1 MSILLRIRTQL
12 GTWRLQN
19 VKKTDTLEY
28 IRLRVEREHNTD
40 LQGRPFSTDI
50 KGKFTLVDELTIESA
65 GLSHGDML
73 YVMVDESKTTVHELA
88 SSSSKRITKDGSIIQ
103 QEYSHLSSKNGFR
116 PGMMSLRSMK
126 MAWTLNEFVALDQQF
141 EFKIKRQT
149 EPSICTKATIN
160 KSVIEDFQ
168 GYMLHYDYR
177 KIRFGFLYGSINN
190 DNSVKIEV
198 IYEPP
203 QDTNDVTFT
212 LLDDPNANNVEILT
226 GLLNLKKVGWIIAHP
241 TREKGFNFSNAEIL
255 ATAEHQLE
263 AAGGV
268 NDTTFVTV
276 KVTMNDQGEM
286 ISEAY
291 QVSKQCMEMVA
302 EGAIQTSP
310 NLGMCSVNPTF
321 TALVE
326 GKPTTEIDNDFFLVP
341 LPITTFESEVFV
353 SLFPKTNRD
362 NIIPSSKDLQKQ
374 LNKVGKEGWN
384 LQALISDFHLL
395 LYLSNFFS
403 ISEDIPILC
412 QSVLDKSI
420 PINEGYSLILN
431 SLAGMD

>member
-1 MSILLRIRTQL
+1 MDYCTS
-12 GTWRLQN
+12 
-19 VKKTDTLEY
+19 
-28 IRLRVEREHNTD
+28 
-40 LQGRPFSTDI
+40 
-50 KGKFTLVDELTIESA
+50 
-65 GLSHGDML
+65 
-73 YVMVDESKTTVHELA
+73 
-88 SSSSKRITKDGSIIQ
+88 
-103 QEYSHLSSKNGFR
+103 
-116 PGMMSLRSMK
+116 
-126 MAWTLNEFVALDQQF
+126 
-141 EFKIKRQT
+141 IKR
-149 EPSICTKATIN
+149 K
-160 KSVIEDFQ
+160 
-168 GYMLHYDYR
+168 R
-177 KIRFGFLYGSINN
+177 
-190 DNSVKIEV
+190 
-198 IYEPP
+198 
-203 QDTNDVTFT
+203 
-212 LLDDPNANNVEILT
+212 
-226 GLLNLKKVGWIIAHP
+226 
-241 TREKGFNFSNAEIL
+241 FNFSNADIL
-255 ATAEHQLE
+255 AKAEHQLE
-263 AAGGV
+263 AASGV